1 MNIIIDGKRAVV
13 EKDISIEYTC
23 ENPLFTDAEGYTLT
37 ISFPLVSCPDNIAIF
52 GHINRKDI
60 DTEKSVFPCQ
70 ISCPGFEKSG
80 ALAITEISES
90 EVKGQ
95 FLEGQSVA
103 NYTAAFSP
111 LDTIYVDELN
121 IGEISL
127 IERGTPDFLDYY
139 TYKRD
144 YVIMP
149 WKDVESGTVY
159 NDLSSGTMAWKN
171 QDEEVTVFPFLLPLI
186 KSIYNNIGYQ
196 VDLSEWEKEEN
207 LANIIVCNTFVGQL
221 YYTQSLPHWTAQE
234 LLDKLALFLLGR
246 FEINDVS
253 KSISFKRYIDDMAQV
268 LAIENVINDFSAEST
283 DDCRYIG
290 SSRVKYADRDDE
302 QWSFDCCNDLFANYP
317 KVDRDFFSDP
327 IKKESYEELVAYAAQ
342 WHRIGVYEE
351 PSRYIGAIYYAND
364 VDTYFCMKCTYYRAD
379 RPTDGSGAYLY
390 KSYSAFPINRFSPYN
405 SGKDSANEIE
415 IEIVPAH
422 ISPFYLYEYYINVSK
437 RTNNGSCIKDTLSF
451 VGSLPQPTFA
461 ANILNGY
468 TDIETWS
475 FAQLP
480 VAVVNTSFSAKYKTA
495 AIDYFVASN
504 YGVSGRAIF
513 DSNVNFRLSR
523 LSNIFPDIDETQKY
537 TFEFIASDFPDVK
550 SIFYIKGKKYLC
562 EKITANITYRGISEL
577 KKGSFYRIVD

>member
-1 MNIIIDGKRAVV
+1 
-13 EKDISIEYTC
+13 
-23 ENPLFTDAEGYTLT
+23 
-37 ISFPLVSCPDNIAIF
+37 
-52 GHINRKDI
+52 
-60 DTEKSVFPCQ
+60 
-70 ISCPGFEKSG
+70 
-80 ALAITEISES
+80 
-90 EVKGQ
+90 
-95 FLEGQSVA
+95 
-103 NYTAAFSP
+103 
-111 LDTIYVDELN
+111 
-121 IGEISL
+121 
-127 IERGTPDFLDYY
+127 
-139 TYKRD
+139 
-144 YVIMP
+144 
-149 WKDVESGTVY
+149 
-159 NDLSSGTMAWKN
+159 
-171 QDEEVTVFPFLLPLI
+171 
-186 KSIYNNIGYQ
+186 
-196 VDLSEWEKEEN
+196 
-207 LANIIVCNTFVGQL
+207 
-221 YYTQSLPHWTAQE
+221 
-234 LLDKLALFLLGR
+234 
-246 FEINDVS
+246 
-253 KSISFKRYIDDMAQV
+253 
-268 LAIENVINDFSAEST
+268 
-283 DDCRYIG
+283 
-290 SSRVKYADRDDE
+290 
-302 QWSFDCCNDLFANYP
+302 
-317 KVDRDFFSDP
+317 
-327 IKKESYEELVAYAAQ
+327 
-342 WHRIGVYEE
+342 
-351 PSRYIGAIYYAND
+351 
-364 VDTYFCMKCTYYRAD
+364 MKCTYYRAD

-495 AIDYFVASN
+495 AIDYFVASV
-504 YGVSGRAIF
+504 YGVSGQAIF